1 MITGEEKAVAALRAL
16 YRRCGYRH
24 YKMSKFEEYDLY
36 SRNKEFLI
44 SDNVITFTDTNGK
57 LMALKPDVTLS
68 IIKNGQDSDGI
79 QKVYY
84 DEHVYRVAE
93 GTRAFKELKQVG
105 LECIGTLDPYTTYEV
120 LMLAAASLAALSDEW
135 VLDISHLNV
144 VFALLSECGLSAE
157 DTRRTLSLM
166 GEKNRHELAAL
177 CASADV
183 PPEKAALLGELVGL
197 YGTPAAVLPRLQ
209 TLLRGTAA
217 APYVEELATVAD
229 ALTRQGFGEKIR
241 IDFSVVNDGNYY
253 NGFVFKGF
261 IHGIAS
267 AVLSGGQYDRLMQKM
282 GRRAGAIGFALYL
295 DLLSELPAPA
305 VQYDADTVLL
315 YDSAAPLATV
325 QNAVAKLTAEGRE
338 VLAAAALPAGLRYR
352 TLYQLNG
359 EEVSE
364 IG

>member
-16 YRRCGYRH
+16 YRRYGYRH

-44 SDNVITFTDTNGK
+44 SENVITFTDTNGK

-68 IIKNGQDSDGI
+68 IIKNGQDTDGI

-105 LECIGTLDPYTTYEV
+105 LECIGTLDAYATYEV
-120 LMLAAASLAALSDEW
+120 LMLAAGSLAALSDEW

-144 VFALLSECGLSAE
+144 VLALLEDCGLSAE
-157 DTRRTLSLM
+157 DTRRALALI

-177 CASADV
+177 CAAAAIA
-183 PPEKAALLGELVGL
+183 PEKAAVLGELVGL

-209 TLLRGTAA
+209 TLLCDTPA
-217 APYVEELATVAD
+217 APFAAELQAVTE
-229 ALTRQGFGEKIR
+229 ALTRAGYGDKIHV
-241 IDFSVVNDGNYY
+241 DFSVVNDGNYY
-253 NGFVFKGF
+253 NGFAFKGF
-261 IHGIAS
+261 INGISS

-305 VQYDADTVLL
+305 VPYDADTVLL
-315 YDSAAPLATV
+315 YDSTAPLAAV
-325 QNAVAKLTAEGRE
+325 QAAVAKLTAEGRD
-338 VLAAAALPAGLRYR
+338 VLALSALPAGLRWR
-352 TLYQLNG
+352 VLCQLNG
-359 EEVSE
+359 EEVTVV
-364 IG
+364 G

>member
-1 MITGEEKAVAALRAL
+1 MITGEEKAVAALREL
-16 YRRCGYRH
+16 YRRYGYRH

-105 LECIGTLDPYTTYEV
+105 LECVGTLDAYTTYEV
-120 LMLAAASLAALSDEW
+120 LMLAAGSLAALSDEW

-144 VFALLSECGLSAE
+144 VFALLEEFGLSAE
-157 DTRRTLSLM
+157 ETRHALSLI

-177 CASADV
+177 CASAAV
-183 PPEKAALLGELVGL
+183 PSEKAAVLAELVGL
-197 YGTPAAVLPRLQ
+197 YGPPAAVFPRLQ
-209 TLLRGTAA
+209 ELLKDTAA
-217 APYVEELATVAD
+217 APFAEELRSVTD
-229 ALTRQGFGEKIR
+229 ALARHGFGEKIH

-261 IHGIAS
+261 INGIAS

-295 DLLSELPAPA
+295 DLLSELPAPTA
-305 VQYDADTVLL
+305 PYDADTVLL
-315 YDSAAPLATV
+315 YDAAAPLADV
-325 QNAVAKLTAEGRE
+325 QAAVEALTAEGCD
-338 VLAAAALPAGLRYR
+338 VLALSALPEGLRYR
-352 TLYQLNG
+352 TLRQLHG
-359 EEVSE
+359 KEVTTV
-364 IG
+364 G